1 MASSEEV
8 VVARVDVGG
17 SGGRDVDYKHRV
29 YKKLTMTDVDDLQ
42 LVGLH
47 LKQEDLIDPAK
58 VAVWGWVGEGV
69 TGKGGEGVDGEGC
82 VICLFVVEEVSN
94 VLKKCCLMRIL
105 WEFDEF
111 VVKLSFFYC

>member
-17 SGGRDVDYKHRV
+17 SGGRDVDYKHRDYKHRV

-69 TGKGGEGVDGEGC
+69 TGKGGRGLIEKGVLYA
-82 VICLFVVEEVSN
+82 CL
-94 VLKKCCLMRIL
+94 L
-105 WEFDEF
+105 WR
-111 VVKLSFFYC
+111 K